1 MSSIDEIISSL
12 LISYNTSVLKELP
25 TELRD
30 ALYEEAKR
38 CLANTETA
46 DNPVRCNE
54 RKTLMHLIN
63 NHRLDNKPQSDFI
76 KGPLSLTL
84 HWNSNMKWMIYIFGE
99 LHDSETDCHIFP
111 QEKSINGKI
120 VPLKSMFIEDYIK
133 ELLPNTDSYIDFFLE
148 EKAHIGYNPDLSSYP
163 SPFRLEILRDSFR
176 ECISDVKSRNTN
188 INCRLSRSHY
198 FDIRQGNVEGQ
209 FDLVTQIIDKLTD
222 ILSDEFKKE
231 NIERFIFLFNN
242 IINDL
247 NFSVFIYGIAETSS
261 DTRFFEYLQYY
272 EIYSYKFLMKK
283 MRRSSIYETILRFI
297 LDEIKLEALKY
308 KEKLQDIL
316 KNLIELLK
324 KYPVYLDK
332 NRIPIKITFS
342 PENVPDII
350 IQYVK
355 DFRAILI
362 LINSIVPD
370 AYLLSRVFKKFNIN
384 TDKPEKKRGFDEP
397 QTPHNIIIYGGED
410 HANRYRKFL
419 ENHMECK
426 RIEQNTFDDPILASN
441 CINMTGI
448 TQPLFS
454 YTPTEGFSYYKEP
467 YEPKYPYDP
476 KYDKP
481 IEIDGQVKTTLASS
495 EL

>member
-1 MSSIDEIISSL
+1 
-12 LISYNTSVLKELP
+12 
-25 TELRD
+25 
-30 ALYEEAKR
+30 
-38 CLANTETA
+38 
-46 DNPVRCNE
+46 
-54 RKTLMHLIN
+54 
-63 NHRLDNKPQSDFI
+63 
-76 KGPLSLTL
+76 
-84 HWNSNMKWMIYIFGE
+84 
-99 LHDSETDCHIFP
+99 
-111 QEKSINGKI
+111 
-120 VPLKSMFIEDYIK
+120 
-133 ELLPNTDSYIDFFLE
+133 
-148 EKAHIGYNPDLSSYP
+148 
-163 SPFRLEILRDSFR
+163 
-176 ECISDVKSRNTN
+176 
-188 INCRLSRSHY
+188 
-198 FDIRQGNVEGQ
+198 
-209 FDLVTQIIDKLTD
+209 
-222 ILSDEFKKE
+222 
-231 NIERFIFLFNN
+231 
-242 IINDL
+242 
-247 NFSVFIYGIAETSS
+247 
-261 DTRFFEYLQYY
+261 
-272 EIYSYKFLMKK
+272 MKK

-316 KNLIELLK
+316 KNLIELLT

-342 PENVPDII
+342 AANVPDII

-355 DFRAILI
+355 DFRSILI

-454 YTPTEGFSYYKEP
+454 YTPTEGFAYYKEP

-476 KYDKP
+476 KYD
-481 IEIDGQVKTTLASS
+481 
-495 EL
+495 

>member
-1 MSSIDEIISSL
+1 MTSIDEIISSL

-25 TELRD
+25 TELRK
-30 ALYEEAKR
+30 ALYEEAKK
-38 CLANTETA
+38 CLEKSDATE
-46 DNPVRCNE
+46 NPVRCNE
-54 RKTLMHLIN
+54 RKTLMRLIN
-63 NHRLDNKPQSDFI
+63 NHRLNNKPVSDLI
-76 KGPLSLTL
+76 KGPFSVTL
-84 HWNSNMKWMIYIFGE
+84 HWNSDLKLMIYIFGE
-99 LHDSETDCHIFP
+99 LHDDKTDCHIFP
-111 QEKSINGKI
+111 QEKSIDGKK
-120 VPLKSMFIEDYIK
+120 VPVKSMFIEDYMK
-133 ELLPNTDSYIDFFLE
+133 QLLMNADSYIDFFLE
-148 EKAHIGYNPDLSSYP
+148 EKAHTGYDPDLTPYKLP
-163 SPFRLEILRDSFR
+163 QRIDILRDSFR
-176 ECISDVKSRNTN
+176 ECISDVKSRNKN
-188 INCRLSRSHY
+188 INCRVSRSHY
-198 FDIRQGNVEGQ
+198 FDIRQGDVEGP
-209 FDLVTQIIDKLTD
+209 FDLVSQLIDKLTD
-222 ILSDEFKKE
+222 ILRDEFKKE
-231 NIERFIFLFNN
+231 NIERFIFFFNN

-247 NFSVFIYGIAETSS
+247 NFGVFIYGIAEASS
-261 DTRFFEYLQYY
+261 DKFFVEYLQYH
-272 EIYSYKFLMKK
+272 EIYAYKFLMKK

-316 KNLIELLK
+316 KNLIELLN

-342 PENVPDII
+342 AANVPDII

-355 DFRAILI
+355 DFRSILI

-454 YTPTEGFSYYKEP
+454 YTPTEGFAYYKEP

-476 KYDKP
+476 KYD
-481 IEIDGQVKTTLASS
+481 
-495 EL
+495 